1 MATVPGQNDPLQL
14 LLWGEGQ
21 TRKAVPL
28 LRGRSRLPGRETG
41 WQMFTELIVLGSPG
55 AGDCKE
61 AKRPF
66 MCSLF
71 IYSFSKYLLS
81 DLLAPDSMLDTRE
94 TR

>member
-1 MATVPGQNDPLQL
+1 MEKGEDEEGCAL
-14 LLWGEGQ
+14 LLGHP
-21 TRKAVPL
+21 K
-28 LRGRSRLPGRETG
+28 LPGRETG
-41 WQMFTELIVLGSPG
+41 RQMFTELVVLGSLG

-61 AKRPF
+61 AKPPF

-81 DLLAPDSMLDTRE
+81 DLLAPDPMLDTRE